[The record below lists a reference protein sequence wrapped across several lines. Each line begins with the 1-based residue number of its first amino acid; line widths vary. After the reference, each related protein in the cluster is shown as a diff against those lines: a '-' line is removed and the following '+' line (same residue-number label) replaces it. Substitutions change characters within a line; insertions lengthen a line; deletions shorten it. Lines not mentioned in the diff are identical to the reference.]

1 MPEQEEDDEFP
12 CRRESD
18 RAIAQLRRDLED
30 KHSQNRRDI
39 HAIRNEQ
46 QKATLE
52 LAVMKT
58 KFAPLVDNGQPG
70 LISRMSTQLNEMS
83 DTLTE
88 VRIAQGADTGR
99 RGEWDWTR
107 DAIKAAIVGVLLMLA
122 QHFWK

>member
-1 MPEQEEDDEFP
+1 MPEYRREGDEDDDDEFP

-18 RAIAQLRRDLED
+18 RAMAQLRRDLED

-70 LISRMSTQLNEMS
+70 LISRMNTKLDQVL
-83 DTLTE
+83 
-88 VRIAQGADTGR
+88 IAQGTDTGR
-99 RGEWDWTR
+99 RAEWDWVR
-107 DAIKAAIVGVLLMLA
+107 DGVKALIVGAMLVLA